1 MVDSPMGLTAL
12 AIFVCVYTLV
22 ALEEYIGLRK
32 SKPVILGAGLI
43 WILVALAAQSNGH
56 PAEEVR
62 EAVNHNLGEYASLFL
77 FLLVAMTYVNSLKQ
91 RNLFAALRSWLIR
104 KRFSYRGIFWLTGIL
119 AFLIS
124 PLADNLTTALLMGA
138 VVMATGQGQPRFI
151 AVACV
156 NVVVAAN
163 AGGAFSPFGDL
174 TTLLVWEA
182 GYVPTEAFIHLVV
195 PSIVNFL
202 VPAVIMQFA
211 VPAGV
216 PEVEEEAAELKRGAL
231 FICLLFILT
240 IATALTFEQVLGLPP
255 FLGMMTG
262 FSYLLFYFFYLKRQS
277 DGTDPAQFNIFKEV
291 ANAEWDTLLFF
302 FGVIFC
308 VGGLAYFGYLE
319 LLSATTYGELGPTWA
334 NIIIGVVSAV
344 VDNIPVMFAIITMN
358 PEMDTTQWL
367 LVCLTAGVGGSLL
380 SIGSAAGVALM
391 GQSRGHYSFF
401 SHLKWSWAIALGYAA
416 SIVTHLFL
424 NTA

>member
-43 WILVALAAQSNGH
+43 WILVALAARSNGH
-56 PAEEVR
+56 HVEEVR

-151 AVACV
+151 ALACV
-156 NVVVAAN
+156 NVVIAAN

-182 GYVPTEAFIHLVV
+182 GYVPTGAFLNLVI
-195 PSIVNFL
+195 PSLVNFL
-202 VPAVIMQFA
+202 VPACIMQFA
-211 VPAGV
+211 LPAGV
-216 PEVEEEAAELKRGAL
+216 PEVEEEAAVLKRGAL

-277 DGTDPAQFNIFKEV
+277 DGTEPAQFNIFKEV

-334 NIIIGVVSAV
+334 NVIIGVVSAV

-358 PEMDTTQWL
+358 PEMDTAQWL

-416 SIVTHLFL
+416 SIAVHILL
-424 NTA
+424 NGV